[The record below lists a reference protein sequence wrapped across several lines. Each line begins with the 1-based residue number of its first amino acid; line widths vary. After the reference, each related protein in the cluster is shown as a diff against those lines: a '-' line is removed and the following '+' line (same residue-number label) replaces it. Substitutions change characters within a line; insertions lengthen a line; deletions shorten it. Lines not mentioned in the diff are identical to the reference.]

1 MQENGEVWVS
11 WFVGYFIRII
21 SSVGKR
27 DSRGSVVASVQI
39 LGRRAIRRGLPRLR
53 AVPTGNA
60 AAGVAHARITQPTTR
75 EANRG
80 GFALVRV
87 REAWAVG
94 VWGCGGVRGFAAAAR
109 SGRGLWLG
117 LFRGDRNTAGR
128 RGGAPTPSTPWRW
141 RGRNRGRLQ
150 GLSTSTRGG
159 NRRP

>member
-1 MQENGEVWVS
+1 MAERTSADFFFLKHPPTVHSLGS
-11 WFVGYFIRII
+11 ALGVGPIL
-21 SSVGKR
+21 VKR
-27 DSRGSVVASVQI
+27 DSRGSVVAEVQI
-39 LGRRAIRRGLPRLR
+39 RGRRAIRRGLPRLR

-94 VWGCGGVRGFAAAAR
+94 VWGCAWVCAAAAR

-117 LFRGDRNTAGR
+117 LFCGDRNTAGSSR
-128 RGGAPTPSTPWRW
+128 VRLLRPVFVQRALPSYAYAHICVR
-141 RGRNRGRLQ
+141 
-150 GLSTSTRGG
+150 S
-159 NRRP
+159 